1 MADTY
6 IWEPNRKPMSEL
18 PSSDSLMDE
27 KRKELIIKA
36 ITFDIIDVRSYVG
49 YRGDLLVEFTTNN
62 IDTATALKKVAELMG
77 FEVVIRL
84 DPLMIYQVF
93 CISENKQIYDLGI

>member
-1 MADTY
+1 MADNHV
-6 IWEPNRKPMSEL
+6 WEPNRKAMSEL
-18 PSSDSLMDE
+18 PSSDSVMDE
-27 KRKELIIKA
+27 KRKDLIRKA
-36 ITFDIIDVRSYVG
+36 ISFEIIDVRSYVG

-62 IDTATALKKVAELMG
+62 TDTVTEVKRVAEAMG
-77 FEVVIRL
+77 FEVVVRL